1 MFDLA
6 IVGFGATGVSLLKQI
21 QDEVYASGLRAPR
34 IALFSPR
41 AAFARGHAFGDAD
54 VIHKVNTPPSMLSV
68 SNSEPVG
75 FAHWMNAKGNANELY
90 PNRLV
95 YSKFLQETYQDIARS
110 GLLEIEEFHETV
122 QVVTAQTP
130 GYQLR
135 SESGKTVTAHKIMLC
150 LGSLH
155 GTNFRQLSEQPGFID
170 HHTKFSKV
178 KGGPVLVAGSGLTAV
193 DAFRSLNQG
202 KNNEIHLFSRQG
214 FAPTCLTKENRY
226 IPVVLNWT
234 TLLKEQNGSVRLQY
248 FLKTLK
254 QECKRL
260 PDGGE
265 RIPAMQI
272 LREHR
277 PAQYFEYLME
287 RSQAADL
294 PYQDI
299 LVSTRPYMHKLWR
312 SMPIEDRISFNINYG
327 AGWAAW
333 RHPIPYEVIAEL
345 AAAAREQRLH
355 IHQGKN
361 SPYWENGQF
370 VLETTSGKTIRAQ
383 NLVDGTGGTNR
394 LDLIDSPLL
403 RNLTEQQLIEAHPCG
418 GIDIH
423 PLTFQ
428 CQVNGK
434 PVPGLYSLGPLNKG
448 SLFSTN
454 AFWFNARC
462 AGHWARQWAIE
473 MTKKNSV
480 GI

>member
-1 MFDLA
+1 LFDIA

-41 AAFARGHAFGDAD
+41 ADFARGQAFGDAGT
-54 VIHKVNTPPSMLSV
+54 IHKVNTPPSMLSI
-68 SNSEPVG
+68 SKSEPVG
-75 FAHWMNAKGNANELY
+75 FTHWMNAKGKANELY

-95 YSKFLQETYQDIARS
+95 YSTFLQETYLGITQS
-110 GLLEIEEFHETV
+110 GLLNIEEIHEPV
-122 QVVTAQTP
+122 QAVTRQQDS
-130 GYQLR
+130 YRVR
-135 SESGKTVTAHKIMLC
+135 SATGKTVTAHKVVLC

-155 GTNFRQLSEQPGFID
+155 GANFKHLSNQSGFIS
-170 HHTKFSKV
+170 HHSEFTKV
-178 KGGPVLVAGSGLTAV
+178 KGGPVLIAGSGLTAV
-193 DAFRSLNQG
+193 DAFRSLNHE

-226 IPVVLNWT
+226 TPVVLNWA
-234 TLLKEQNGSVRLQY
+234 TLLKEQNGFVRLQH

-254 QECKRL
+254 QECEHL

-265 RIPAMQI
+265 RVPAMQI
-272 LREHR
+272 LREQG
-277 PAQYFEYLME
+277 PAPYFEYLME

-299 LVSTRPYMHKLWR
+299 LISTRPYMHKLWR
-312 SMPIEDRISFNINYG
+312 SMPIADRISFNINYG

-333 RHPIPYEVIAEL
+333 RHPIPYEVISEL
-345 AAAAREQRLH
+345 ASAAKEQRLH
-355 IHQGKN
+355 IHQGKRL
-361 SPYWENGQF
+361 PYWDNGQF
-370 VLETTSGKTIRAQ
+370 VLETTAGKTIRAQ
-383 NLVDGTGGTNR
+383 SFVDGTGGTNR
-394 LDLIDSPLL
+394 LDAIDSPLL
-403 RNLTEQQLIEAHPCG
+403 RSLSEQQLIEAHPCG
-418 GIDIH
+418 GVDIH

-428 CQVNGK
+428 CVVNGK

-454 AFWFNARC
+454 AFWFNAHC

-473 MTKKNSV
+473 MTQKNTV

>member
-21 QDEVYASGLRAPR
+21 QDEVYASGAKTPR
-34 IALFSPR
+34 IALFSPC
-41 AAFARGHAFGDAD
+41 ADFARGQAFGDAD
-54 VIHKVNTPPSMLSV
+54 AVHKVNTPPSMLSI
-68 SNSEPVG
+68 SNSEPAG

-90 PNRLV
+90 PNRLM
-95 YSKFLQETYQDIARS
+95 YSDFLQETYRDIISS
-110 GLLEIEEFHETV
+110 GWLEIEEFRETV
-122 QVVTAQTP
+122 QAVKADTL
-130 GYQLR
+130 GYQVHC
-135 SESGKTVTAHKIMLC
+135 ESGQTVSAHKVMLC

-155 GTNFRQLSEQPGFID
+155 GTPFKQLSALPGFID
-170 HHTKFSKV
+170 HHSEFAKA
-178 KGGPVLVAGSGLTAV
+178 KGEPVLVAGSGLTAV
-193 DAFRSLNQG
+193 DAFRSLNHE

-226 IPVVLNWT
+226 TPKVLNWG
-234 TLLKEQNGSVRLQY
+234 TLLKEQHGSVRLQH
-248 FLKTLK
+248 FLETLK
-254 QECKRL
+254 QECEL
-260 PDGGE
+260 LSDGGE
-265 RIPAMQI
+265 RVPAMQI
-272 LREHR
+272 LRGLG
-277 PAQYFEYLME
+277 PARYFEYLME

-312 SMPIEDRISFNINYG
+312 SMPIADRISFNINYG

-345 AAAAREQRLH
+345 AEAAREQRLH
-355 IHQGKN
+355 IHRGHKP
-361 SPYWENGQF
+361 PYWENGQF
-370 VLETTSGKTIRAQ
+370 VLESTSGKTIRARY
-383 NLVDGTGGTNR
+383 LVDGTGGSNR
-394 LDLIDSPLL
+394 LDAIDSPLL
-403 RNLTEQQLIEAHPCG
+403 RNLNAQKLIEAHPCG

-428 CQVNGK
+428 CQVDGK